1 MSHFHIPS
9 QPATTN
15 KTVRFPNDV
24 NERVEAAIQG
34 KDCTFSAFVIAAV
47 RAALD
52 NLEAEAD
59 PGHPAKP

>member
-1 MSHFHIPS
+1 MARFHIPP

-34 KDCTFSAFVIAAV
+34 KD
-47 RAALD
+47 
-52 NLEAEAD
+52 
-59 PGHPAKP
+59 